1 MNNELM
7 HVEPVGQ
14 VDNMDW
20 ERLEI
25 SILESEQDGYGT
37 VSNEDFGL
45 DINAEKMHDSFLN
58 GLTHL
63 NDVRSSHNEM
73 ILKLSDSIEE
83 EKVSLKGLRNL
94 SIFKDFSKSIE
105 FRSNF
110 LIPLESN
117 SPKDIIVEIN
127 KNRTHLRIIVP
138 NTFGGNVEEF
148 LINDSI
154 KISKGV
160 WSQGT
165 LKLSN

>member
-1 MNNELM
+1 M
-7 HVEPVGQ
+7 HIEPVGQ

-25 SILESEQDGYGT
+25 SILESEQDRYGPG
-37 VSNEDFGL
+37 SNEDFGL
-45 DINAEKMHDSFLN
+45 DNNAEKMHDSFLN

-63 NDVRSSHNEM
+63 NEVKSSHNKM
-73 ILKLSDSIEE
+73 ISKLSDSMEDKKE
-83 EKVSLKGLRNL
+83 SLKQIRNL
-94 SIFKDFSKSIE
+94 SIFEDISKSIE
-105 FRSNF
+105 FKSNF

-127 KNRTHLRIIVP
+127 EKRTHLRIIVP

-165 LKLSN
+165 LELSN

>member
-1 MNNELM
+1 M
-7 HVEPVGQ
+7 HVELVGQ
-14 VDNMDW
+14 DDNMEW

-25 SILESEQDGYGT
+25 SILESEQDEYG
-37 VSNEDFGL
+37 SINNEDFGL

-58 GLTHL
+58 GLAHL
-63 NDVRSSHNEM
+63 NDAKSSHNKM
-73 ILKLSDSIEE
+73 ISKLSDSMEYD
-83 EKVSLKGLRNL
+83 KVSSKEIRNL
-94 SIFKDFSKSIE
+94 SYFKDISKSIE
-105 FRSNF
+105 FESNF

-127 KNRTHLRIIVP
+127 KKNTHLRIIVP
-138 NTFGGNVEEF
+138 NIFGGNVEEF

-165 LKLSN
+165 LELSN